1 MLSFEKAVGSGI
13 SWYHCYVLQ
22 SNWSARSQ
30 SVVLPPF
37 KDPPTV
43 MFDHS
48 WAAQLEANPESA
60 VPHSR
65 RSSVS
70 EAVSAMSG
78 TVSSGSEP
86 QILCQWKS
94 LQQLADYFSIVLEH
108 GLWYIAVSLTF
119 FRRLAD
125 EDTALGGR
133 WVARSLASLIID
145 SEWQWYKLISGII
158 ASQKLQ
164 CHISHFVSL

>member
-1 MLSFEKAVGSGI
+1 MLSFEKAVGCGI

-108 GLWYIAVSLTF
+108 GLWMPLVHCSVFDLFQEAGWWGHSTG
-119 FRRLAD
+119 R
-125 EDTALGGR
+125 ALSGNKFG
-133 WVARSLASLIID
+133 IID
-145 SEWQWYKLISGII
+145 HRQWMTVI
-158 ASQKLQ
+158 
-164 CHISHFVSL
+164 

>member
-1 MLSFEKAVGSGI
+1 
-13 SWYHCYVLQ
+13 
-22 SNWSARSQ
+22 
-30 SVVLPPF
+30 
-37 KDPPTV
+37 
-43 MFDHS
+43 
-48 WAAQLEANPESA
+48 
-60 VPHSR
+60 
-65 RSSVS
+65 VS

-133 WVARSLASLIID
+133 
-145 SEWQWYKLISGII
+145 
-158 ASQKLQ
+158 
-164 CHISHFVSL
+164 